1 MKLKLSPALPA
12 ALALC
17 LCSLPAV
24 AASKAAPANP
34 VDAALKK
41 IDADRVLEYITALAS
56 DEFEGRAP
64 GTHGET
70 VTIDYL
76 QQQFKKLGLE
86 PGNPDG
92 TYLQAVPLVGVS
104 SHPIASYTVKGQR
117 TALKFPD
124 DYVAWTARTER
135 NIRVAD
141 SELVFVGYGVQAPE
155 FNWDDYKGMDV
166 KGKTLVM
173 LINDPPVPDPR
184 HPKEL
189 DPAVFGGKA
198 MSYYGRWGYK
208 FEMAARLGAAAAL
221 IVHETKA
228 ASYPFDVVRN
238 SWGRENFTIQ
248 TRGQNPDFPAIPG
261 WLQLDKAK
269 EIFQAG
275 GQDFDAL
282 KKAALSRDFK
292 PVPLGVKINLEEQN
306 SWRNVASN
314 NVVARIAG
322 SDPKLKNET
331 IIYSAHWD
339 HFGLD
344 ETLPGPRTQQI
355 FHGALD
361 NASGV
366 AALLEVAK
374 AYKALPVAPKR
385 SILFVLT
392 TAEERGLLGAQYY
405 AKYPLYPLNKTLA
418 NINVDGLNLWGRTRT
433 VELSGMGKSSLD
445 EVAVAVAKAQ
455 GRTVRVDSNAEF
467 GSFFRGDQFEFAKAG
482 VPVLY
487 LRPSGDFIG
496 KPRNY
501 ARDKVL
507 DYVAHHYHKVTD
519 VVQPT
524 WDLAGAVEDIAL
536 LFQAGYQ
543 IAQGADYPQW
553 KDSAEFKAI
562 RDKSLAAPAR

>member
-1 MKLKLSPALPA
+1 MKLQLSPALPA

-17 LCSLPAV
+17 LSALPVQAQTV
-24 AASKAAPANP
+24 NS
-34 VDAALKK
+34 ALQK
-41 IDADRVLEYITALAS
+41 IDADSVLEHITALAS

-64 GTHGET
+64 GTHGEA

-92 TYLQAVPLVGVS
+92 TYVQAVPLVGVS
-104 SHPIASYTVKGQR
+104 SHPMMSYTVKGER
-117 TALKFPD
+117 TPLKFLD
-124 DYVAWTARTER
+124 DYVAWTARTEKS
-135 NIRVAD
+135 IQVAD

-155 FNWDDYKGMDV
+155 FNWDDYKGMDL

-189 DPAVFGGKA
+189 DPNVFGGKA
-198 MSYYGRWGYK
+198 MTYYGRWTYK

-221 IVHETKA
+221 IVHETKPA
-228 ASYPFDVVRN
+228 AYPFEVVRN
-238 SWGRENFTIQ
+238 SWGRENFAIQ
-248 TRGQNPDFPAIPG
+248 TKGANPDFPAVPG
-261 WLQLDKAK
+261 WLQLDKAR
-269 EIFQAG
+269 EIFKAA

-292 PVPLGVKINLEEQN
+292 PVPLGVTVNIDEQN

-314 NVVARIAG
+314 NVVARIPG
-322 SDPKLKNET
+322 SDPRLKHET
-331 IIYSAHWD
+331 IVYSAHWD

-355 FHGALD
+355 FHGAMD

-374 AYKALPVAPKR
+374 AYKALPAAPKR

-405 AKYPLYPLNKTLA
+405 ARYPLYPLEKTLVD
-418 NINVDGLNLWGRTRT
+418 INVDGLNLWGRTRN
-433 VELSGMGKSSLD
+433 VELSGMGKSTVD
-445 EVAVAVAKAQ
+445 DIAVSVAKTQ
-455 GRTVRVDSNAEF
+455 GRTVRVDSNVEF

-487 LRPSGDFIG
+487 LRPNGDFIG

-501 ARDKVL
+501 ARDKVQ
-507 DYVAHHYHKVTD
+507 DYVAHRYHKVSD
-519 VVQPT
+519 VVQPD
-524 WDLAGAVEDIAL
+524 WDLAGAVEDIGL
-536 LFQAGYQ
+536 LFQVGYQ

-553 KDSAEFKAI
+553 KPGAEFKAI
-562 RDKSLAAPAR
+562 RDKALTVPAKKGPPLN

>member
-17 LCSLPAV
+17 LCSLPAM
-24 AASKAAPANP
+24 AAKPAPANP

-41 IDADRVLEYITALAS
+41 IDADSVLEHITALAS

-70 VTIDYL
+70 ITIDYL
-76 QQQFKKLGLE
+76 QQQLKKLGLE

-104 SHPIASYTVKGQR
+104 SHPIASYSVKGER

-124 DYVAWTARTER
+124 DYVAWTARTEK
-135 NIRVAD
+135 NIRIAD

-155 FNWDDYKGMDV
+155 FNWDDYKGVDL

-173 LINDPPVPDPR
+173 LINDPPVPDPK

-189 DPAVFGGKA
+189 DPKVFGGKA
-198 MSYYGRWGYK
+198 MTYYGRWTYK
-208 FEMAARLGAAAAL
+208 FEMAARMGAAAAL
-221 IVHETKA
+221 IVHETKPA
-228 ASYPFDVVRN
+228 AYPFEVVRN
-238 SWGRENFTIQ
+238 SWGRENFAIQ
-248 TRGQNPDFPAIPG
+248 TKGPNPDFPAIPG
-261 WLQLDKAK
+261 WIQLDKAK
-269 EIFQAG
+269 EIFKAG
-275 GQDFDAL
+275 GQDLDAL

-292 PVPLGVKINLEEQN
+292 PVPLGVKITLEEQN

-314 NVVARIAG
+314 NVVARIPG

-331 IIYSAHWD
+331 VIYSAHWD

-405 AKYPLYPLNKTLA
+405 ARNPLYPLNKTLVD
-418 NINVDGLNLWGRTRT
+418 INVDGLNLWGRTRN
-433 VELSGMGKSSLD
+433 VELSGMGKSTVD
-445 EVAVAVAKAQ
+445 DVVAAVARTQ
-455 GRTVRVDSNAEF
+455 GRTVQVDSNAEF
-467 GSFFRGDQFEFAKAG
+467 GSFFRGDQFEFAKVG

-519 VVQPT
+519 VVQPN
-524 WDLAGAVEDIAL
+524 WDLDGAVEDIGL

-543 IAQGADYPQW
+543 IAQGADSPQW
-553 KDSAEFKAI
+553 KPDAEFKSI
-562 RDKSLAAPAR
+562 RDKSLPGPAK